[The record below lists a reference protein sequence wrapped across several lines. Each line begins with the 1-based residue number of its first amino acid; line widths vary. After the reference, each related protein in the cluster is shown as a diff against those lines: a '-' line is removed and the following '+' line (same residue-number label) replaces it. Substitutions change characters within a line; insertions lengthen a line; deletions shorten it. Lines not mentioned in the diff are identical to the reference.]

1 MQGEKMSEL
10 RTAQPI
16 RPSKAET
23 ANGWDEASLAEHL
36 EQVAQRE
43 HVELMHRLFPE
54 KPALRVENV
63 ASFDPHHW

>member
-1 MQGEKMSEL
+1 MGNAKKPEL
-10 RTAQPI
+10 RTAQI
-16 RPSKAET
+16 TTPSKAER
-23 ANGWDEASLAEHL
+23 ANGWDEAALAEHL

-43 HVELMHRLFPE
+43 HAELMHRLFPE